1 MECLAGETEEDGVG
15 LKKKF
20 YSRAERE
27 EGMQFLRLS
36 GDITREA
43 EEEFKKILPLDEISI
58 PVVLDFAG
66 VDYIN
71 SAGLALLIGL
81 VRRCRKTDRPVGA
94 VCLSAHYRKIFY
106 MVGLNDYITV
116 FDSEDA
122 ARVLFASGNK
132 GGSDV

>member
-1 MECLAGETEEDGVG
+1 M
-15 LKKKF
+15 KKKLN
-20 YSRAERE
+20 SQTEWE
-27 EGMQFLRLS
+27 EEMLFLRLS
-36 GDITREA
+36 GDITSEG
-43 EEEFKKILPLDEISI
+43 EEEFKKMLPLDEPSA

-81 VRRCRKTDRPVGA
+81 VRRCRESGRPVGA
-94 VCLSAHYRKIFY
+94 INLSGHYRKIFH

-122 ARVLFASGNK
+122 ARLVFASENNHESG
-132 GGSDV
+132 V

>member
-1 MECLAGETEEDGVG
+1 ML
-15 LKKKF
+15 
-20 YSRAERE
+20 
-27 EGMQFLRLS
+27 FLRLS
-36 GDITREA
+36 GDITSEG
-43 EEEFKKILPLDEISI
+43 EEEFKKILPLNDQYA

-81 VRRCRKTDRPVGA
+81 VRRCRESGRPVGA
-94 VCLSAHYRKIFY
+94 VNLSGHYRKIFH

-122 ARVLFASGNK
+122 ARLIFASGNK
-132 GGSDV
+132 GGSGV